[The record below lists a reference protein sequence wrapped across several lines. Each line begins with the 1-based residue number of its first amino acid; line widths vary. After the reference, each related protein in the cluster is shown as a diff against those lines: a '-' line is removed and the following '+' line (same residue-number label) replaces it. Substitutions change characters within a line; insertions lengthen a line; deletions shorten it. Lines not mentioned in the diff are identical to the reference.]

1 MRIALHP
8 CQHMVSLV
16 YLILALCVVMVL
28 INISLWSN
36 IFHMFIGILDVIFF
50 EMPPQVLGSFLSW
63 IICLFS

>member
-1 MRIALHP
+1 
-8 CQHMVSLV
+8 
-16 YLILALCVVMVL
+16 MVL